1 MNTIK
6 TLAGAAMAS
15 LLVAACGKLSMAES
29 VRDLGFEVTAETA
42 FSSDYLCNTLSLTL
56 ESGTEGEYTLNY
68 VIDDDHTLELSSLRG
83 GSLESGDRIDLSL
96 SNPQVLLLPKTA
108 GGTGTLVMEFVR
120 KGVSRKKAVV
130 FRTENAVTVR
140 MDTSSDLDFSR
151 VILGNR
157 MGASQTSYE
166 VTFYL
171 DGEKLSGMK
180 YLGSEFGGT
189 MELDFARSESYTF
202 ELPYI
207 LTGEHYL
214 KVDVKSALGSESSVV
229 TFREPE
235 RKPTQLVLAY
245 NDVTGMITMLSAH
258 NPLQTAFDIT
268 VDITVRGS
276 ITYRHKQFIGS
287 ASPQTERFTESAQ
300 ATARLTPGMTAS
312 SVDNGTLRAL
322 MDRVYSNTRTDA
334 SNAIGNGNKRTLHTD
349 ITGVELKFT
358 IVSGGA
364 TAGRTSVTMSPS
376 GPDAFPIRY
385 LYKGTTWSHSANQT
399 ATIIPTYTVNG
410 KAASQIHTL

>member
-1 MNTIK
+1 
-6 TLAGAAMAS
+6 
-15 LLVAACGKLSMAES
+15 
-29 VRDLGFEVTAETA
+29 
-42 FSSDYLCNTLSLTL
+42 
-56 ESGTEGEYTLNY
+56 
-68 VIDDDHTLELSSLRG
+68 
-83 GSLESGDRIDLSL
+83 
-96 SNPQVLLLPKTA
+96 
-108 GGTGTLVMEFVR
+108 
-120 KGVSRKKAVV
+120 
-130 FRTENAVTVR
+130 
-140 MDTSSDLDFSR
+140 
-151 VILGNR
+151 
-157 MGASQTSYE
+157 
-166 VTFYL
+166 
-171 DGEKLSGMK
+171 
-180 YLGSEFGGT
+180 
-189 MELDFARSESYTF
+189 
-202 ELPYI
+202 
-207 LTGEHYL
+207 
-214 KVDVKSALGSESSVV
+214 
-229 TFREPE
+229 
-235 RKPTQLVLAY
+235 
-245 NDVTGMITMLSAH
+245 MITMLSAH

-322 MDRVYSNTRTDA
+322 MDKVYSNTRTDA

-364 TAGRTSVTMSPS
+364 TAGKTSVTVSPS

-385 LYKGTTWSHSANQT
+385 LYKGTTWWHSANQA

>member
-1 MNTIK
+1 M
-6 TLAGAAMAS
+6 
-15 LLVAACGKLSMAES
+15 
-29 VRDLGFEVTAETA
+29 
-42 FSSDYLCNTLSLTL
+42 
-56 ESGTEGEYTLNY
+56 NY
-68 VIDDDHTLELSSLRG
+68 VIDNDHTLELSSLRG
-83 GSLESGDRIDLSL
+83 GSLESGDKIDLSL
-96 SNPQVLLLPKTA
+96 KNPQVLLLPKTA

-120 KGVSRKKAVV
+120 EGVSRKKAVV

-151 VILGNR
+151 VILSNR

-171 DGEKLSGMK
+171 DGEKLTEMK

-229 TFREPE
+229 TFKEPE
-235 RKPTQLVLAY
+235 RKPTQPVLAH
-245 NDVTGMITMLSAH
+245 NDITGMITMLSGH
-258 NPLQTAFDIT
+258 NPLQTAF
-268 VDITVRGS
+268 DITVRGS

-287 ASPQTERFTESAQ
+287 ASPQTERFTESSQ
-300 ATARLTPGMTAS
+300 ATVKLTPGMTDS

-322 MDRVYSNTRTDA
+322 MDKVYSNTRTDA

-364 TAGRTSVTMSPS
+364 TAGKTSVTVSPS
-376 GPDAFPIRY
+376 DPDAFPIRY
-385 LYKGTTWSHSANQT
+385 LYKGTTWWHSANQA

>member
-1 MNTIK
+1 MNTTK
-6 TLAGAAMAS
+6 TLAGAAMAA
-15 LLVAACGKLSMAES
+15 LLVAES
-29 VRDLGFEVTAETA
+29 VCDLGFEVTAETA

-68 VIDDDHTLELSSLRG
+68 VIDNDHTLELSSLRG
-83 GSLESGDRIDLSL
+83 GSLETGDRIDLSL

-108 GGTGTLVMEFVR
+108 GGMGTLVMEFVR
-120 KGVSRKKAVV
+120 EGVSRKKAVV

-151 VILGNR
+151 VILVNR

-180 YLGSEFGGT
+180 YLGGT
-189 MELDFARSESYTF
+189 MEIDFARSESYTF

-207 LTGEHYL
+207 LTGEHYM
-214 KVDVKSALGSESSVV
+214 KVDVRSALGSESSVV

-322 MDRVYSNTRTDA
+322 MDKVYSNTRTDA

-364 TAGRTSVTMSPS
+364 TAGRTSVTISPS

-385 LYKGTTWSHSANQT
+385 LYKGTTWWHSANQ
-399 ATIIPTYTVNG
+399 AAKIIPTYTVNG

>member
-1 MNTIK
+1 M
-6 TLAGAAMAS
+6 
-15 LLVAACGKLSMAES
+15 
-29 VRDLGFEVTAETA
+29 
-42 FSSDYLCNTLSLTL
+42 
-56 ESGTEGEYTLNY
+56 
-68 VIDDDHTLELSSLRG
+68 
-83 GSLESGDRIDLSL
+83 
-96 SNPQVLLLPKTA
+96 LLLPKTA

-120 KGVSRKKAVV
+120 EGVSRKKAVV

-235 RKPTQLVLAY
+235 RKPTQLIFAY

-258 NPLQTAFDIT
+258 NPLQTVFDIT

-322 MDRVYSNTRTDA
+322 MDKVYSNTRTDA

-364 TAGRTSVTMSPS
+364 TAGRTSVTISPS

-385 LYKGTTWSHSANQT
+385 LYKGTTWWHSANQA